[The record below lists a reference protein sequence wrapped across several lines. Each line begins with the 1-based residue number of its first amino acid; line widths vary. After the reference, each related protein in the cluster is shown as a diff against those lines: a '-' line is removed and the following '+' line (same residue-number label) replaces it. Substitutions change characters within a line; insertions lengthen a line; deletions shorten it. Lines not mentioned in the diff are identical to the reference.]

1 MNSAVERN
9 ALRPQS
15 AALSHSFRHNTG
27 TSLASM
33 LNLAGIVVPGPKIPA
48 LLNNRV
54 LYRDG
59 SPVAALVSG
68 EIEWIERLEPAA
80 ERLTEDA
87 LVKRQ
92 IGSPLLAYLR

>member
-1 MNSAVERN
+1 
-9 ALRPQS
+9 
-15 AALSHSFRHNTG
+15 
-27 TSLASM
+27 
-33 LNLAGIVVPGPKIPA
+33 
-48 LLNNRV
+48 V

>member
-1 MNSAVERN
+1 
-9 ALRPQS
+9 
-15 AALSHSFRHNTG
+15 
-27 TSLASM
+27 M
-33 LNLAGIVVPGPKIPA
+33 LNLAGIVGPGPKIPA